1 MKERQN
7 TLAYKRQDLIE
18 GLSGEVAAIGIFDAL
33 TSSEIM
39 KATKKV
45 VENFPIE
52 TDSNTLKA
60 QLISNLI
67 ELNEKAKEKKVKVVS
82 ANKILPLFDGRD

>member
-1 MKERQN
+1 
-7 TLAYKRQDLIE
+7 
-18 GLSGEVAAIGIFDAL
+18 
-33 TSSEIM
+33 M

-82 ANKILPLFDGRD
+82 ANKILPLLDIRECALKQKKHPYEGLVKNNYIKNPFIEFY